1 MSPLPRKVTEM
12 KRSIRSQHG
21 PKSPD
26 AVDRH
31 VGQRIRAQR
40 MLLGLSQ
47 TQVADRLDVTFQ
59 QVQKYERG
67 VNRVGAGR
75 LNQIAT
81 ILGVPVTFFYEGA
94 PGSEPETKRAGADSG
109 MGRMTSFLATREGSQ
124 MMSGFLQIR
133 NDEIRE
139 GLLGLISALSAS
151 PAAKRAAASD

>member
-1 MSPLPRKVTEM
+1 
-12 KRSIRSQHG
+12 
-21 PKSPD
+21 
-26 AVDRH
+26 
-31 VGQRIRAQR
+31 

-94 PGSEPETKRAGADSG
+94 PGAEPEPKKANGDSG

-133 NDEIRE
+133 NDQIRE